1 MSDEI
6 LAPCSSFIRIVFWM
20 RIKSNT
26 QTELTFPLIGVDG
39 TCPRSCQ
46 SSARLQAK
54 MLTLL
59 LFTSSW
65 IFAILLHL
73 WSLLWQ
79 VQVRTLFKLSGGICH
94 MAHLLTCAGSTL
106 PGMKAR
112 SQHRSLVLGP
122 PGPGLCASLRKKVQ
136 TVRENPLPGVH
147 FGECTRSGVMSYAHE
162 QSLTMQNARHAM
174 SCKPFCIASTHPH
187 KKAEFGTHMAHSLAT
202 AVPGP
207 SDILGIAV
215 C

>member
-1 MSDEI
+1 MSKVLPELSQIAGEDADSAVVHQ
-6 LAPCSSFIRIVFWM
+6 LMDLCNPSSPVEFV
-20 RIKSNT
+20 
-26 QTELTFPLIGVDG
+26 VA
-39 TCPRSCQ
+39 
-46 SSARLQAK
+46 SAG
-54 MLTLL
+54 
-59 LFTSSW
+59 
-65 IFAILLHL
+65 
-73 WSLLWQ
+73 
-79 VQVRTLFKLSGGICH
+79 TLFKLSGGICH
-94 MAHLLTCAGSTL
+94 MAHLLTCTGSTL

-187 KKAEFGTHMAHSLAT
+187 KKS
-202 AVPGP
+202 
-207 SDILGIAV
+207 
-215 C
+215 